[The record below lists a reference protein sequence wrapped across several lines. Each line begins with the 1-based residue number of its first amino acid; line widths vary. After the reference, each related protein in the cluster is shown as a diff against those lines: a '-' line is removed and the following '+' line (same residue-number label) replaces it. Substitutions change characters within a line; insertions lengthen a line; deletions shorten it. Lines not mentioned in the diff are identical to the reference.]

1 MVRAELATFFLSLAL
16 PAISAALTLTPVDL
30 SALGNA
36 AQPSVAADPRHGGY
50 VLSWQARL
58 ADGCAALRA
67 AELSADGQLGPVREI
82 ERGCNWF
89 VNWADFPSL
98 VVADNGDWLSFW
110 LQKTGSGTYAY
121 EIRTRRS
128 SDRGRSWSAPLV
140 PHRDGSE
147 TEHGFVSMAPAGA
160 DRVLLLWL
168 DGREMAEDHA
178 DHEHDHGGGRMT
190 LRSAILR
197 RGNRIEAEALV
208 DDNVCSCCTT
218 DLARRADGQHLALYR
233 NRTDAEIRDIGVAR
247 RDSAGWR
254 QDGLVHAD
262 GWHTAACPVN
272 GPALAVGAAGELAV
286 WPTMPDATQLVLK
299 ARRLDGDAA
308 PQLIEAGTGVVG
320 RVDAAAFGAGGWL
333 LSWLG
338 AGSGSGATLRL
349 AHWDADLQEQSR
361 LAVAELPP
369 GRDVGMPRLASRGED
384 AVLVWTEITGPA
396 TPPAK
401 PAAQLRAVL
410 VRIAPGSKGEG

>member
-1 MVRAELATFFLSLAL
+1 MGRAELATLLLSLAL
-16 PAISAALTLTPVDL
+16 PAASAALTLTPVDL
-30 SALGNA
+30 GALGNA
-36 AQPSVAADPRHGGY
+36 AQPSIAVDARHGGY

-58 ADGCAALRA
+58 EDGCAALRA
-67 AELSADGQLGPVREI
+67 AELSADGQLGPVWEI

-110 LQKTGSGTYAY
+110 LQKTGAGTYAY

-128 SDRGRSWSAPLV
+128 RDRGRSWSAPLV
-140 PHRDGSE
+140 PHRDGTE
-147 TEHGFVSMAPAGA
+147 TEHGFVSMAPAGG

-168 DGREMAEDHA
+168 DGREMAGADHA
-178 DHEHDHGGGRMT
+178 DHAGHDHGGGQMT

-218 DLARRADGQHLALYR
+218 DLARRADGQHVALYR
-233 NRTDAEIRDIGVAR
+233 DRSDEEIRDIGVAR
-247 RDSAGWR
+247 RDQAGWH

-272 GPALAVGAAGELAV
+272 GPALAASTVGELAV

-299 ARRLDGDAA
+299 ARRLDRKA
-308 PQLIEAGTGVVG
+308 PPQQIEAGAGVVG
-320 RVDAAAFGAGGWL
+320 RVDAAAFGSSWL

-338 AGSGSGATLRL
+338 AGSGTGATLKL
-349 AHWDADLQEQSR
+349 VHWDAELQELER
-361 LAVAELPP
+361 LAVAELPA
-369 GRDVGMPRLASRGED
+369 GRDIGIPRLASGGEH
-384 AVLVWTEITGPA
+384 AVLVWTEVTGPA
-396 TPPAK
+396 TPPGK
-401 PAAQLRAVL
+401 PPARLQAVL
-410 VRIAPGSKGEG
+410 IRR